1 MMWPWQRHRAQVL
14 QARND
19 RDDAARRA
27 NAAEVQRNA
36 AERLAEQSQRVTAR
50 LRNEVEKNGWT
61 EMLQHAWGGR

>member
-1 MMWPWQRHRAQVL
+1 MWPWQRHRAQVL

>member
-1 MMWPWQRHRAQVL
+1 MWPWQRHRAQVMR
-14 QARND
+14 ARND

-36 AERLAEQSQRVTAR
+36 AERLAAQSQRVTAR
-50 LRNEVEKNGWT
+50 LRSEVDKNGWT

>member
-1 MMWPWQRHRAQVL
+1 MWPWQRHRAQVM

-50 LRNEVEKNGWT
+50 LRSEVEKNGWT